1 MRRRAWRGG
10 FWLAVG
16 AAVGKSDIRRWG
28 LLRQNIRST
37 CVAKSQWYCGQN
49 WYYPP
54 HQNEY
59 LVHVTRFGPK
69 SRSWSLKFDAPTA
82 RSHSRRGCVSLCRPP
97 DSGAPT
103 APCAHG
109 SVPTQP
115 AKDFGTRCHT
125 WIAPSR
131 PEGLP
136 IPATTLF
143 CPSKAA
149 SADGEN
155 GTNRSLRS
163 RSRPFRCSK
172 CKQTVERRSDPASG
186 GRSGLVETVKVGSYG
201 TLKSNC
207 RI

>member
-1 MRRRAWRGG
+1 MIFSAFSSVTRGDSAQMP
-10 FWLAVG
+10 LAV
-16 AAVGKSDIRRWG
+16 
-28 LLRQNIRST
+28 
-37 CVAKSQWYCGQN
+37 
-49 WYYPP
+49 
-54 HQNEY
+54 
-59 LVHVTRFGPK
+59 VTP
-69 SRSWSLKFDAPTA
+69 SA
-82 RSHSRRGCVSLCRPP
+82 RPSCRPP

-136 IPATTLF
+136 IPATTPF

-201 TLKSNC
+201 TLKSPVVVLVVT
-207 RI
+207 IHTIQ